1 MPTKDTMVKDMTV
14 GELQDLIRH
23 TVEQA
28 LDEFFGDPDE
38 GLEIR
43 EEVKQ
48 QLIESLKRTQAGERG
63 IPAEEV
69 AKKLGIKQR

>member
-1 MPTKDTMVKDMTV
+1 MKDTMVKDMTV

-28 LDEFFGDPDE
+28 LDEFFVDPDRD
-38 GLEIR
+38 LEIR

-48 QLIESLKRTQAGERG
+48 RLLESWRRREAGDRG

-69 AKKLGIKQR
+69 AKRLGLNR